1 MSVRTTVARSGLRQA
16 LPLAAI
22 LTLNMGMSAIA
33 DAVATSG
40 FVVRI
45 GPHQLVWLW
54 MATLLAALVT
64 SGAVGVF
71 IDRAPRGRLVTVLVV
86 ASAAAYA
93 ALGVLFL
100 LHVAVRA
107 ALVLLFILADQ
118 QFFLFPV
125 VFWTFANDFYRTA
138 EGKRVFPWI
147 QSGATLGQLLGNVVV
162 GGLAATLAHVR
173 LSPLFMLI
181 AATCGL
187 AAWGVL
193 LRVPRRGGPAPRG
206 QAADAAA
213 SGFKVV
219 ADYVRNVPVLR
230 GIALTAF
237 SAELAVLLLQ
247 YRFLAVLARAGS
259 VTRVEA
265 LFALFTGA
273 TVALTAA
280 LQWLTAGRW
289 LERVG
294 LKRSFGALPGAAG
307 LGAVLALFVPGL
319 GGAGSAQ
326 VLTQVVKWGWDA
338 PARAAFQGLLPD
350 ERRGRIATFLDSYVA
365 TFGSFGACTV
375 LAALLLAAGGSGAA
389 WLAPA
394 YLGAAGLAGGA
405 GMWFS
410 QRVAAVYDQSMLN
423 WRMGSRRR
431 SRVLQALDLD
441 L

>member
-1 MSVRTTVARSGLRQA
+1 MFLRATVTRSGLRQA

-22 LTLNMGMSAIA
+22 LTLNMGMSTIA

-45 GPHQLVWLW
+45 GLDQLVWLW
-54 MATLLAALVT
+54 MVTLLVALVT
-64 SGAVGVF
+64 SGAVGAF

-86 ASAAAYA
+86 ACAAAYA
-93 ALGVLFL
+93 VLGVLFL

-118 QFFLFPV
+118 QFFLLPV
-125 VFWTFANDFYRTA
+125 VFWTFANDRYRTG
-138 EGKRVFPWI
+138 ESKRVFPWI
-147 QSGATLGQLLGNVVV
+147 QSGATVGQVLGNAVV
-162 GGLAATLAHVR
+162 GGLAATLARAR
-173 LSPLFMLI
+173 LSALFMLI
-181 AATCGL
+181 AAVFGV
-187 AAWGVL
+187 AAWAVL
-193 LRVPRRGGPAPRG
+193 RRMPPRGGPGPRG
-206 QAADAAA
+206 QAAEPAV
-213 SGFKVV
+213 SGLKVA

-237 SAELAVLLLQ
+237 CAELAALLVQ

-259 VTRVEA
+259 VTGVEA

-280 LQWLTAGRW
+280 LQWLAAGRW

-375 LAALLLAAGGSGAA
+375 LAALLLAAGGGGAA

-394 YLGAAGLAGGA
+394 YLSAAGLSGGA
-405 GMWFS
+405 GIWFS
-410 QRVAAVYDQSMLN
+410 QRVTAVYDQSMLN

-431 SRVLQALDLD
+431 SRVLEALDLD